1 MSLYCSLN
9 LCTFL
14 KNYII
19 RVKKEGYS
27 LIYEILS
34 FDIILTLKRNI
45 GIDRSYPVWSPKC
58 CREIQSE
65 EVSPCTLGE
74 IPTWKRSLDSDQ
86 ERMHEQVEQVQ
97 AHNSLIKLKHTL
109 KEGMWAYL
117 RDEQSRR
124 VHVGWSYSWSS
135 GVWWNII
142 RIGGAFSE

>member
-45 GIDRSYPVWSPKC
+45 GIDRSYPV
-58 CREIQSE
+58 
-65 EVSPCTLGE
+65 
-74 IPTWKRSLDSDQ
+74 
-86 ERMHEQVEQVQ
+86 
-97 AHNSLIKLKHTL
+97 
-109 KEGMWAYL
+109 
-117 RDEQSRR
+117 
-124 VHVGWSYSWSS
+124 
-135 GVWWNII
+135 
-142 RIGGAFSE
+142 